1 MAAGRCFVVAGPRW
15 AAARDVMGSPME
27 ARASVSGGILTLVLD
42 GQALTLHRG
51 ADR

>member
-1 MAAGRCFVVAGPRW
+1 
-15 AAARDVMGSPME
+15 MGSPME